1 MKYSHDICL
10 VDCSDTLSSAGLG
23 IVKGISSNPLRG
35 VPGNQFDGL
44 NHTIN
49 DLSGMSALNHK
60 VTMATDF
67 VLDARVFTLRIFA
80 NENSVDIVVWRFET
94 LDGRARAYIGK

>member
-23 IVKGISSNPLRG
+23 VVESISSNPLRG

-49 DLSGMSALNHK
+49 DLRGMSAQKLLKFHDNK
-60 VTMATDF
+60 
-67 VLDARVFTLRIFA
+67 LRAQYQSILPLCFR
-80 NENSVDIVVWRFET
+80 E
-94 LDGRARAYIGK
+94 